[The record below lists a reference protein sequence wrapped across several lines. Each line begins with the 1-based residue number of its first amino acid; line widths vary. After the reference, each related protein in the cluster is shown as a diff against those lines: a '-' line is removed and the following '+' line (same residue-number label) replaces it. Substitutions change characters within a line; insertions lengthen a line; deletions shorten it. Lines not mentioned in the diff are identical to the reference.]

1 MSASE
6 RTPLRA
12 SADAPPDVEDAALER
27 ELGKSDR
34 VASRL
39 RAAVRAPAIA
49 IASVALLCVLVAAYA
64 MSDRFSAFVDAT
76 RTVRGERV
84 FDDERSTLS
93 RAGACDAAFSAPIVV
108 ERVSERFVGESLSA
122 SETLGRV
129 YERAEGGRC
138 EATASAAARTSC
150 VDSDAIEACARD
162 LGVVLVGRSIR
173 DRYVLATVIARA
185 KRSGDASMAFV
196 DARASAAGALGAA
209 DRRAL
214 GVLID
219 SDRWNAVRLAYDA
232 TIALTKDDAELD
244 SACPHRCKCAFADG
258 KLCELRS
265 DECELGDDAFFILRA
280 EAYDDVLKALPHAGN
295 GGSALRSVFPQW
307 IVVDTPFI
315 SRSRRRAPSLGS
327 LPHACA
333 ETVSGNATSTAQ

>member
-1 MSASE
+1 MSANE

-12 SADAPPDVEDAALER
+12 SEDVPVDVEDAALER
-27 ELGKSDR
+27 ELGKTDR
-34 VASRL
+34 IASSL

-49 IASVALLCVLVAAYA
+49 IASIALLCVLAAAYA
-64 MSDRFSAFVDAT
+64 MSDRFTAFVEAT
-76 RTVRGERV
+76 RTVRGARV
-84 FDDERSTLS
+84 FDDDLSTLARTGS
-93 RAGACDAAFSAPIVV
+93 CDAAFRSPIVV
-108 ERVSERFVGESLSA
+108 EKMSDRFAVESLSA

-138 EATASAAARTSC
+138 EATASAAARTTC
-150 VDSDAIEACARD
+150 VDADAIEMCARD
-162 LGVVLVGRSIR
+162 LGVVLVGQSIR

-185 KRSGDASMAFV
+185 KRQGEKSMAFV
-196 DARASAAGALGAA
+196 DARASEAGALGSA

-219 SDRWNAVRLAYDA
+219 TDRWNAVRLAYDA
-232 TIALTKDDAELD
+232 TIAMTKDGAEMD
-244 SACPHRCKCAFADG
+244 SACPHHCKCAFADG

-265 DECELGDDAFFILRA
+265 DECELGDDAFFILRD

-295 GGSALRSVFPQW
+295 GGSALQSVFPQW
-307 IVVDTPFI
+307 IVVDTPFV
-315 SRSRRRAPSLGS
+315 SRGRRRAPSLGS

-333 ETVSGNATSTAQ
+333 ETVSGNATSTAD